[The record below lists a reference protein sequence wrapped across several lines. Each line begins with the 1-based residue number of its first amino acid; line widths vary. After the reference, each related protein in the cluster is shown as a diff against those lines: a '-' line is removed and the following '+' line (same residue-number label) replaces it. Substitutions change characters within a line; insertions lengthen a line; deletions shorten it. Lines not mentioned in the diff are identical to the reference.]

1 MEYRADD
8 NFFLFLCSRVRI
20 LGANELKDKMSLK
33 LVGAISP
40 TFIFEGERR
49 NYTETTELR
58 RDSRLILFVL
68 LSVRTPFMIGRIRSA
83 KCCYILPPFL
93 VANGDTFWC
102 GGMSSVKVW
111 LKSAA
116 K

>member
-49 NYTETTELR
+49 NYTETT
-58 RDSRLILFVL
+58 
-68 LSVRTPFMIGRIRSA
+68 
-83 KCCYILPPFL
+83 
-93 VANGDTFWC
+93 
-102 GGMSSVKVW
+102 
-111 LKSAA
+111 
-116 K
+116 